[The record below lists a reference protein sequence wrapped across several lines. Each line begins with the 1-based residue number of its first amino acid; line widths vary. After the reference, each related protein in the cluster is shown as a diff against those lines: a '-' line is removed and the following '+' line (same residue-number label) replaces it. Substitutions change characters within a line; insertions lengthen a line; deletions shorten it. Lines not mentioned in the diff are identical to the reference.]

1 MTLHP
6 PSAEA
11 GREDDCVAFDFCW
24 CLVNAVV
31 VVVVV
36 VLEEGWRGGGG
47 GTERRKG

>member
-11 GREDDCVAFDFCW
+11 GREDECVAFDFCW
-24 CLVNAVV
+24 CLVVV
-31 VVVVV
+31 VVL

-47 GTERRKG
+47 GGTERRKG